1 MKLNS
6 RALFFIIVTFSFGYL
21 AGYLTLYWMSPSFHK
36 ALILYDGKKDY
47 MTNPEAMRRAHR
59 SVTNYAKPRMDQSIL
74 TNGYSYLLVL
84 YYFEQMN
91 NAMKNLL
98 HLGPIAM
105 NLDLKIVE
113 PFVVHSRLYGLP
125 DMLPAGEVTGS
136 FYSLHTLFNI
146 DSINQSL
153 NTYANASLASFEE
166 FVHNAPRNVT
176 VVYFIHKEHYRPR
189 TFRLSYHYLR
199 ILRLV
204 SEAKTP
210 VIDCSNEIAH
220 EEQIYGGLLD
230 ALLNITTK
238 YGVGNFRITKFVCA
252 AGEKD
257 TTTNQLREQLGSERK
272 TVIFPEWRGCGY
284 RNCNFNMR
292 RKHLSHNRPKLLYT
306 LRGEKESPLNLSYAS
321 SDLVIETANLFIN
334 KRLNLNKKSYISVYM
349 RTEKLLKRNGTF
361 YIDKNYLKCCVSTL
375 QKVLAG
381 VKKRFKLSNVLLITD
396 LGRYGSDSCTG
407 DCQLAGASI
416 LKDVE
421 KRTKLKMFDYV
432 PNITPQKIDNG
443 GFAAMVEMEMLAG
456 GKKLITVGAGM
467 FKEQVTR
474 LHEKKTIHSNAY
486 GICKE
491 MDINVLHDF
500 AASFPTHC
508 G

>member
-6 RALFFIIVTFSFGYL
+6 RALFFIIATFSFGYL
-21 AGYLTLYWMSPSFHK
+21 AGYLTLYWASPSFHK
-36 ALILYDGKKDY
+36 ALILHTGKKNY
-47 MTNPEAMRRAHR
+47 TTSEPLRRVQRH
-59 SVTNYAKPRMDQSIL
+59 SPNILGSLKHYAEDQSSL

-91 NAMKNLL
+91 NALKNLF

-125 DMLPAGEVTGS
+125 DMLPAGEATGS

-153 NTYANASLASFEE
+153 NTYANVSLASFQD
-166 FVHNAPRNVT
+166 FVHNAPRDIT
-176 VVYFIHKEHYRPR
+176 VVYFIHNERSRPR
-189 TFRLSYHYLR
+189 NFRLSHHYSR
-199 ILRLV
+199 ILRRV

-210 VIDCSNEIAH
+210 MIDCSNEIAH
-220 EEQIYGGLLD
+220 EEQIYSGLLD

-238 YGVGNFRITKFVCA
+238 YGVVSFRITKFICV
-252 AGEKD
+252 AGERD
-257 TTTNQLREQLGSERK
+257 ITTNQLREQLGPERK

-284 RNCNFNMR
+284 GKCNFDMR
-292 RKHLSHNRPKLLYT
+292 HKHLTHNRPKLLYT
-306 LRGEKESPLNLSYAS
+306 LRGEKESPLNLSYTS
-321 SDLVIETANLFIN
+321 SDLVMETANLFI
-334 KRLNLNKKSYISVYM
+334 KSLNLNKKSYISVYV

-361 YIDKNYLKCCVSTL
+361 SIDKNYLRCCTSTL
-375 QKVLAG
+375 QNVLAG
-381 VKKRFKLSNVLLITD
+381 VKKRFKLSNVLLISD
-396 LGRYGSDSCTG
+396 LGKYGSDSCTG

-421 KRTKLKMFDYV
+421 KRTKLKVFDYD
-432 PNITPQKIDNG
+432 PSKALEKIDNG
-443 GFAAMVEMEMLAG
+443 GFAAMVEMEMLAS

-474 LHEKKTIHSNAY
+474 LHEKKTIHSNVY
-486 GICKE
+486 SICKE
-491 MDINVLHDF
+491 LDINLLHDF
-500 AASFPTHC
+500 TSFPAHC
-508 G
+508 